1 VSVGFLVGPGVL
13 EHVDGLHAAAARIGV
28 AVINTWGA
36 KGVFR
41 WDSPFHGGTA
51 GLQARDFEL
60 AGLGDVDVL
69 VTSGLDPDEV
79 TSTPWEGRAGVID
92 VAPSEL
98 DDLPSWW
105 DRPREEPSPPALYT
119 ELSAVVMPMYGDPSR
134 PPARLRAMSEQ
145 LEPGTT
151 VFAPPGLLGY
161 WVARTWPTTV
171 PGSVVV
177 PARSEYVVPE
187 GAVHI
192 DLAGVDLTIPQ
203 SLLDVAGPVVAWPD
217 LELGVA
223 DLRYRE

>member
-13 EHVDGLHAAAARIGV
+13 DHVDGLHAAAERIGV

-79 TSTPWEGRAGVID
+79 TLTPWEGRAEVVD
-92 VAPSEL
+92 VAPSAL
-98 DDLPSWW
+98 GDLPSWW
-105 DRPREEPSPPALYT
+105 DRPRQEPTPPPLYT
-119 ELSAVVMPMYGDPSR
+119 ELSAVVMPMYGDPST

-145 LEPGTT
+145 LPPGAT

-177 PARSEYVVPE
+177 PARFDHVVPE
-187 GAVHI
+187 GAVHV
-192 DLAGVDLTIPQ
+192 DLDGVDLTIPR
-203 SLLDVAGPVVAWPD
+203 SLLDVAGPVVAWGG
-217 LELGVA
+217 LLS
-223 DLRYRE
+223 R